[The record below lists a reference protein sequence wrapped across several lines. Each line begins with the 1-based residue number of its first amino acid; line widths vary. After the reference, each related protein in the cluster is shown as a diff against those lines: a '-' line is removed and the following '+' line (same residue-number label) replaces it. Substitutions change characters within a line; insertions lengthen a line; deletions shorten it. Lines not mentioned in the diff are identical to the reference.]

1 MTLLAAPPPLTVRA
15 PVRTARPLLASGLV
29 LLALGLVANA
39 VLGPLLLD
47 VADDG
52 FPRTVRNQA
61 IGLEVVTL
69 VLVVPW
75 ALLAARAA
83 RRGRAAAPVL
93 AVAPAGYAAY
103 MLLQYVVGHAGPV
116 PRIALL
122 QVPLLALSVAVLA
135 EAVRGFGDGPV
146 ASLSLLGWFVLV
158 PVSVA
163 AMSVAMLARDDPHA
177 SAAGTAFLVVAAV
190 AFSAY
195 GAAQLRPLV
204 HEFSVTNSL
213 VNPVLAPVLRSP
225 AGRLLGGLAVLTYT
239 GRQTG
244 RLHQLVCQVR
254 ADRRELLV
262 VVERP
267 QEKRWWRNFRT
278 PAPVDVWVRGH
289 RHAGTAQAELLD
301 STTVVRIRLD
311 APVRRA

>member
-1 MTLLAAPPPLTVRA
+1 
-15 PVRTARPLLASGLV
+15 
-29 LLALGLVANA
+29 
-39 VLGPLLLD
+39 
-47 VADDG
+47 
-52 FPRTVRNQA
+52 
-61 IGLEVVTL
+61 
-69 VLVVPW
+69 
-75 ALLAARAA
+75 
-83 RRGRAAAPVL
+83 
-93 AVAPAGYAAY
+93 
-103 MLLQYVVGHAGPV
+103 
-116 PRIALL
+116 
-122 QVPLLALSVAVLA
+122 VAVLA

-146 ASLSLLGWFVLV
+146 ATLSAARRRRLGWVLVGIAAFVCARYLPLVAAAVQGDALPAEGAEAPAMTWSIVALDLGVVVPLVLSCVGRLRRPTGVDAVNEAYALLGWFVLV

-163 AMSVAMLARDDPHA
+163 AMSIAMLARDDPHA
-177 SAAGTAFLVVAAV
+177 SAAGTVFLVVAAV

-225 AGRLLGGLAVLTYT
+225 AGRLIGGLAVLTYT

-262 VVERP
+262 VVGHAP
-267 QEKRWWRNFRT
+267 EKRWWRNFRT
-278 PAPVDVWVRGH
+278 PAPVDVWVRGQ
-289 RHAGTAQAELLD
+289 RRAGTAQAELLD